1 MDKKIGIIASDIDL
15 KNSIIELFEEEVSTG
30 EIIID
35 ILDPNN
41 FRNQGKILEK
51 KGAKAIIA
59 RSGGYRHTVG
69 KVNVPVIHLKITTL
83 DILYAIKTARKYMK
97 DIILVISDLEYFD
110 YDEWKDVI
118 KENIIIER
126 FHDNENI
133 EGKVKKY
140 APRKDNVVIVG
151 GGIPCGHAKKYG
163 LDNIHIGSS
172 KESIYDG
179 VEYAR
184 ELIDNLHDQKYKNEI
199 LRTTLDGVH
208 DAVVA
213 MNQEGNI
220 ILFNERAEELLR
232 KNGVD
237 VLDKKLVEVFP
248 ELDFMT
254 DVLMSKVNQYNEI
267 KKLKNIIIAANISI
281 LNVDGHVHGVLC
293 SFQDITKLQRLE
305 KKIRYELNKKGLVAK
320 YTFQDFIANDPI
332 MKDTI
337 AKAIR
342 IGLSDCTVMIY
353 GESGTGKE
361 MIAQSIHNISSRK
374 DEPFVAINCA
384 AISESLLES
393 ELFGYEEGAFT
404 GARKGGK
411 PGLFE
416 LAHKGTMFLDEMNS
430 LSPNLQGK
438 LLRVLEERE
447 IMRIGSDYVIP
458 LDVRIIAAA
467 NEELKKKVAEGSFRN
482 DLFYRLN
489 ILEINIPALRERKK
503 DIIPLFKHYV
513 KSFSKEIHVPDI
525 NNEIEEKIMGYPWK
539 GNVRELK
546 NIAQRYV
553 IFNEIDLD
561 EEEIISEDNFEG
573 KIISGDVLKEKEISG
588 DVKSIDNDK
597 IIDLKEINRFVEEKV
612 IEMLSSQ
619 GMTKTEIAKKLGISR
634 TALWKKTKS

>member
-1 MDKKIGIIASDIDL
+1 MDKRIGIIASDIEL
-15 KNSIIELFEEEVSTG
+15 KNSIIELFEEEVNKG

-41 FRNQGKILEK
+41 FRQQGKMLEK
-51 KGAKAIIA
+51 KGVKAIIA

-83 DILYAIKTARKYMK
+83 DILHAIKTARKYMK

-118 KENIIIER
+118 NENIIIER

-133 EGKVKKY
+133 EDKVKKY
-140 APRKDNVVIVG
+140 VPRKDSVVIVG
-151 GGIPCGHAKKYG
+151 GGIPCGHAKRFG
-163 LDNIHIGSS
+163 MDNIHIGSS
-172 KESIYDG
+172 KESIYEG
-179 VEYAR
+179 VEYAK
-184 ELIDNLHDQKYKNEI
+184 ELIDNLYYQKYKNEI
-199 LRTTLDGVH
+199 LKTTLDGVH

-213 MNQEGNI
+213 MNQEGTI
-220 ILFNERAEELLR
+220 ILFNERAEELLK
-232 KNGVD
+232 KNSSD
-237 VLDKKLVEVFP
+237 VLDKKLLDICP

-254 DVLMSKVNQYNEI
+254 DVLKSKVNQYNEI
-267 KKLKNIIIAANISI
+267 KKLRKIIIAANISI
-281 LNVDGHVHGVLC
+281 LNVDDHVHGVLC
-293 SFQDITKLQRLE
+293 SFQDITKLQSLE

-332 MKDTI
+332 MKETI

-342 IGLSDCTVMIY
+342 IGQSDCTVMIY

-384 AISESLLES
+384 AISENLLES

-416 LAHKGTMFLDEMNS
+416 LAHRGTIFLDEMNS

-467 NEELKKKVAEGSFRN
+467 NEGLKRKVEDGSFRN

-503 DIIPLFKHYV
+503 DIVPLFKHYV
-513 KSFSKEIHVPDI
+513 KSFSKETDVLDI

-561 EEEIISEDNFEG
+561 EKEIISEHDLEERES
-573 KIISGDVLKEKEISG
+573 SGDFQML
-588 DVKSIDNDK
+588 DNDK
-597 IIDLKEINRFVEEKV
+597 VIDLKEINRFVEEKV

-619 GMTKTEIAKKLGISR
+619 GMTKVEIAKKLGISR

>member
-1 MDKKIGIIASDIDL
+1 MDKKIGIIASDIEL
-15 KNSIIELFEEEVSTG
+15 KNSIIELFEEEVKKG

-35 ILDPNN
+35 ILDPDN
-41 FRNQGKILEK
+41 FRQQGKMLER

-83 DILYAIKTARKYMK
+83 DILQAIKTARKYMK

-118 KENIIIER
+118 NENIIIER
-126 FHDNENI
+126 FNDKENI
-133 EGKVKKY
+133 EDKVKKY
-140 APRKDNVVIVG
+140 APIKDRVLIVG
-151 GGIPCGHAKKYG
+151 GGIPCGYAKKFAM
-163 LDNIHIGSS
+163 DNIPIGAS
-172 KESIYDG
+172 KESIYEG
-179 VEYAR
+179 VEYAK
-184 ELIDNLHDQKYKNEI
+184 ELIDNLYDQKYKNEI
-199 LRTTLDGVH
+199 LKTTLDGVH

-220 ILFNERAEELLR
+220 ILFNERAQELLK
-232 KNGVD
+232 KNSGD
-237 VLDKKLVEVFP
+237 VLDKKLLDVCP
-248 ELDFMT
+248 ELDFMIA
-254 DVLMSKVNQYNEI
+254 VLRSKVNQYNEI
-267 KKLKNIIIAANISI
+267 KKLKKIIIAANISI
-281 LNVDGHVHGVLC
+281 LNVDGYVDGVLC
-293 SFQDITKLQRLE
+293 SFQDITKLQSLE

-320 YTFQDFIANDPI
+320 YTFQDFIAKDPI

-374 DEPFVAINCA
+374 GEPFVAINCA
-384 AISESLLES
+384 AISENLLES

-416 LAHKGTMFLDEMNS
+416 LAHRGTIFLDEMNS

-467 NEELKKKVAEGSFRN
+467 NEGLKRKVEEGSFRS

-489 ILEINIPALRERKK
+489 ILEINIPPLRERKK
-503 DIIPLFKHYV
+503 DIIPLFKYYV
-513 KSFSKEIHVPDI
+513 KSFSKEIDVIDI
-525 NNEIEEKIMGYPWK
+525 NNAIEERIMGYPWK

-561 EEEIISEDNFEG
+561 EKEIISEDDLE
-573 KIISGDVLKEKEISG
+573 EREISG
-588 DVKSIDNDK
+588 DVKSLDNDK
-597 IIDLKEINRFVEEKV
+597 VIDLKEINRFVEEKV

-619 GMTKTEIAKKLGISR
+619 GMTKIELAKKLGISR

>member
-1 MDKKIGIIASDIDL
+1 MDKKIGIIASDIEL
-15 KNSIIELFEEEVSTG
+15 KNSIIELFEEEVNKG

-35 ILDPNN
+35 ILDPDN
-41 FRNQGKILEK
+41 FRQQGKILER

-83 DILYAIKTARKYMK
+83 DILQSIKTARKYMK

-110 YDEWKDVI
+110 YDEWKEVI
-118 KENIIIER
+118 VENIIIER
-126 FHDNENI
+126 FNDKENI
-133 EGKVKKY
+133 EDKVKKY
-140 APRKDNVVIVG
+140 APRKDSAVIVG
-151 GGIPCGHAKKYG
+151 GGIPCGYAKRFGMDYV
-163 LDNIHIGSS
+163 HIGSS
-172 KESIYDG
+172 KESIYEG
-179 VEYAR
+179 IEYAK
-184 ELIDNLHDQKYKNEI
+184 ELIDNLYDQKYKNEI
-199 LRTTLDGVH
+199 LKTTLDGVH

-213 MNQEGNI
+213 MNREGNI
-220 ILFNERAEELLR
+220 ILFNERAEELLKKS
-232 KNGVD
+232 KNN
-237 VLDKKLVEVFP
+237 VLDRKLLEVCP
-248 ELDFMT
+248 ELDFMI
-254 DVLMSKVNQYNEI
+254 DVLNNKVNQYNEI
-267 KKLKNIIIAANISI
+267 KKLKKIIIAANISI

-293 SFQDITKLQRLE
+293 SFQDITKLQSLE

-320 YTFQDFIANDPI
+320 YTFRDFIAKDPI
-332 MKDTI
+332 MKETI
-337 AKAIR
+337 SKAIR
-342 IGLSDCTVMIY
+342 IGLSDCTVMVY

-361 MIAQSIHNISSRK
+361 MIAQSIHNISGRK

-416 LAHKGTMFLDEMNS
+416 LAHKGTIFLDEMNS

-458 LDVRIIAAA
+458 LDVRVIAAA
-467 NEELKKKVAEGSFRN
+467 NEELKTKVEEGNFRS

-489 ILEINIPALRERKK
+489 ILEINIPPLRDRKK

-513 KSFSKEIHVPDI
+513 KKLSQETEVLDI

-561 EEEIISEDNFEG
+561 EKEIISEADIE
-573 KIISGDVLKEKEISG
+573 KKEISD
-588 DVKSIDNDK
+588 DVKTVDNDK
-597 IIDLKEINRFVEEKV
+597 VIDLKEINRFVEEKV

>member
-1 MDKKIGIIASDIDL
+1 MDNKIGIIASDIEL
-15 KNSIIELFEEEVSTG
+15 KNSIIELFEEEVNKG

-35 ILDPNN
+35 ILDPDN
-41 FRNQGKILEK
+41 FKEQGKMLER
-51 KGAKAIIA
+51 KGVKAIIA

-69 KVNVPVIHLKITTL
+69 KVDIPVIHLKITTL
-83 DILYAIKTARKYMK
+83 DILKAIKTAQKYKK

-110 YDEWKDVI
+110 YDEWKGVI
-118 KENIIIER
+118 NEEIIIEW
-126 FHDNENI
+126 FSDNENI
-133 EGKVKKY
+133 EDKVKKY
-140 APRKDNVVIVG
+140 SFEKDSTVIVG
-151 GGIPCGHAKKYG
+151 GGIPCRYAKKFGMDYV
-163 LDNIHIGSS
+163 HIGAS
-172 KESIYDG
+172 KESIHEG
-179 VEYAR
+179 VEYAK
-184 ELIDNLHDQKYKNEI
+184 ELIDNLYDQKYKNEI
-199 LRTTLDGVH
+199 LKITLDGVH

-213 MNQEGNI
+213 MNKEGNI
-220 ILFNERAEELLR
+220 ILFNEIAQKLL
-232 KNGVD
+232 KKSNQD
-237 VLDKKLVEVFP
+237 VLDKKLIDMCP
-248 ELDFMT
+248 ELDFMI
-254 DVLMSKVNQYNEI
+254 DVLKSRVNQYNEI
-267 KKLKNIIIAANISI
+267 KKLKKIIIAANISI
-281 LNVDGHVHGVLC
+281 LNVDGNVSGVLC
-293 SFQDITKLQRLE
+293 SFQDITKLQSLE

-320 YTFQDFIANDPI
+320 YTFQDFIAYDPI

-416 LAHKGTMFLDEMNS
+416 LAHKGTIFLDEMNS
-430 LSPNLQGK
+430 LSSNLQGK

-458 LDVRIIAAA
+458 LDVRVIAAA
-467 NEELKKKVAEGSFRN
+467 NEGLKRKVEEGKFRS

-489 ILEINIPALRERKK
+489 ILEVNIPPLRDRKK
-503 DIIPLFKHYV
+503 DIIPLFKHYI
-513 KSFSKEIHVPDI
+513 KTLSEETEII
-525 NNEIEEKIMGYPWK
+525 EISNEIEEKIMSYSWK

-553 IFNEIDLD
+553 VFNEIDLD
-561 EEEIISEDNFEG
+561 EKEIINEIDLDEKDISNDNSKLEC
-573 KIISGDVLKEKEISG
+573 DR
-588 DVKSIDNDK
+588 
-597 IIDLKEINRFVEEKV
+597 IIDLKEINRLVEEKI

>member
-1 MDKKIGIIASDIDL
+1 MDKKIGIIASDIEL
-15 KNSIIELFEEEVSTG
+15 KNSIIELFEEEVNKG

-35 ILDPNN
+35 ILDPDN
-41 FRNQGKILEK
+41 FRQQGKMLER

-83 DILYAIKTARKYMK
+83 DILHAIKTARKYMK

-126 FHDNENI
+126 FNDKENI
-133 EGKVKKY
+133 EDKVKKY
-140 APRKDNVVIVG
+140 ALRKDSVLIVG
-151 GGIPCGHAKKYG
+151 GGIPCGHAKRFG
-163 LDNIHIGSS
+163 MNSIPIGAS
-172 KESIYDG
+172 KESIYEG
-179 VEYAR
+179 VEYAK
-184 ELIDNLHDQKYKNEI
+184 ELIDNLYDQKYKNEI
-199 LRTTLDGVH
+199 LKTTLDGVH

-220 ILFNERAEELLR
+220 ILFNERAEELLK
-232 KNGVD
+232 KNSGH
-237 VLDKKLVEVFP
+237 VLDKKLLDVCP
-248 ELDFMT
+248 ELDFMI
-254 DVLMSKVNQYNEI
+254 DVLRSKVNQYNEI
-267 KKLKNIIIAANISI
+267 KKLKKIIIAANISI

-293 SFQDITKLQRLE
+293 SFQDITKLQSLE

-320 YTFQDFIANDPI
+320 YTFQDFISKDPI
-332 MKDTI
+332 MKETI

-384 AISESLLES
+384 AISENLLES

-416 LAHKGTMFLDEMNS
+416 LAHKGTIFLDEMNS

-467 NEELKKKVAEGSFRN
+467 NEELKRKVEEGSFRS

-489 ILEINIPALRERKK
+489 ILEVNIPPLRERKK

-513 KSFSKEIHVPDI
+513 KSLSGGSDVPEI

-553 IFNEIDLD
+553 IFNEIDL
-561 EEEIISEDNFEG
+561 EER
-573 KIISGDVLKEKEISG
+573 EISG
-588 DVKSIDNDK
+588 HVKRLDNDK
-597 IIDLKEINRFVEEKV
+597 VIDLKEINRFVEEKV